1 MPRGKGIR
9 AERELAQILWDRGF
23 ACIRGPASGARLR
36 KRFCPDLVAL
46 KNGTIFIF
54 EIKYRKGDRTIY
66 LEKDKISKLK
76 DFAKRAGGYALIAIR
91 TKADKKWRFIR
102 VEDLEETPESYKVT
116 LDKLNKALTLRDLCA
131 LADKTVPLDA
141 FK

>member
-9 AERELAQILWDRGF
+9 AERELAQILWERGF
-23 ACIRGPASGARLR
+23 ACIRGPASGARLK

-54 EIKYRKGDRTIY
+54 EIKYRRVDKAIY
-66 LEKDKISKLK
+66 LEKDKILKLI

-91 TKADKKWRFIR
+91 TKSNKKWKFIR
-102 VEDLEETPESYKVT
+102 IEDLEETPESYKIT
-116 LDKLNKALTLRDLCA
+116 LDKLNKALTLRELCV
-131 LADKTVPLDA
+131 LADKTIPLDT